1 MAMHISKSNVRI
13 LLIFLVVGFV
23 ALDIKWLHGGKHISN
38 YVKGSPKPRFHFLL
52 PANKANPQLC
62 RTITSALVNGYPAP
76 VLINWGLDVGDDKM
90 NGYDMTTGKN
100 WGVLQYLR
108 RLPREADDEL
118 VLMVDAH
125 DTMLQLPFD
134 VAVQRYRAIE
144 VSRPRWLC
152 SGTVMGPAGDLR
164 RLYERAHQ
172 MWTSYDTRDGDQH
185 YFGNIYGRQELGRHR
200 LRGSRDW
207 VFPLRERYPDDQII
221 FPNAETNHTDYHLG
235 VDLGSS
241 LFQSLNAALMD
252 MSPIVHSRAADL
264 EAVDRA
270 HKTHDIYQTPLPFP
284 QDLLD
289 APPPPLIVPGDDDH
303 YHGGGGASPSEPRS
317 WRDVRLWANFR
328 ARVIPAVMH
337 FNGVAK
343 LDWKEWWHKQWWTGR
358 GRELLRRR
366 TGEPGFALET
376 DAAANTRMTWDELC
390 APFESDMFDS
400 N

>member
-1 MAMHISKSNVRI
+1 M
-13 LLIFLVVGFV
+13 
-23 ALDIKWLHGGKHISN
+23 
-38 YVKGSPKPRFHFLL
+38 
-52 PANKANPQLC
+52 
-62 RTITSALVNGYPAP
+62 NGYPAP

-125 DTMLQLPFD
+125 DTMFQLPFE
-134 VAVQRYRAIE
+134 VAVKRYRAVNAEATARLRREHGGADAMAAAGLGQTIVMGAEKQCWPLDHRHPSCYAVATSALRWDAYGAETDSQIE

-207 VFPLRERYPDDQII
+207 VFPLREHYPDDQIV

-252 MSPIVHSRAADL
+252 MSPIVHSQAADL